1 MSKNNKFSET
11 SASRYSL
18 ALYEL
23 AEESKIITDVEKQVF
38 LLNEIISSSL
48 EFKSLLKNPTSS
60 QQDQINVLSK
70 ISDHYGFNILLKNFL
85 CFLVEKKRLF
95 FLKNILRNF
104 VDICSQQ
111 RGEIKAKL
119 VAAKQL
125 NENEINKIKDEL
137 SKDFTKKIKLD
148 YKYDPSL
155 IGGLIIQVGSLM
167 IDTSI
172 KSKLKQLE
180 IKMIGA

>member
-1 MSKNNKFSET
+1 MSKNKNFSDT
-11 SASRYSL
+11 AASRYSL

-23 AEESKIITDVEKQVF
+23 AEENRHVQEIEDQSSALIKLFDESKD
-38 LLNEIISSSL
+38 
-48 EFKSLLKNPTSS
+48 FKLIVKNPTSKKE
-60 QQDQINVLSK
+60 DQINVINK
-70 ISDHYGFNILLKNFL
+70 ISEHYNFNILLKKFL
-85 CFLVEKKRLF
+85 CFLVEKRRLF
-95 FLKNILRNF
+95 FLQNILGKF
-104 VDICSQQ
+104 VDICSQK
-111 RGEIKAKL
+111 RGEVKAKL

-125 NENEINKIKDEL
+125 NGDEIKKIKDEL
-137 SKDFTKKIKLD
+137 SKDFTKIKLD

-180 IKMIGA
+180 NKMIGS

>member
-1 MSKNNKFSET
+1 MSKNKNFSDT
-11 SASRYSL
+11 AASRYSL

-23 AEESKIITDVEKQVF
+23 AEENKNVQEIENQSSAVIK
-38 LLNEIISSSL
+38 LLDNSEDFESL
-48 EFKSLLKNPTSS
+48 IKNPTNKKE
-60 QQDQINVLSK
+60 DQINILNK
-70 ISDHYGFNILLKNFL
+70 ISENYNFNVLLKNFL
-85 CFLVEKKRLF
+85 CFLVEKRRLF
-95 FLKNILRNF
+95 FLRNILRNF
-104 VDICSQQ
+104 LDICSQK
-111 RGEIKAKL
+111 RGEVKAKL
-119 VAAKQL
+119 IAAKQL
-125 NENEINKIKDEL
+125 SDNEVNRIKDEL
-137 SKDFTKKIKLD
+137 SKDFTNKVKLD

>member
-1 MSKNNKFSET
+1 MSKNKNFSDT
-11 SASRYSL
+11 AASRYSL

-23 AEESKIITDVEKQVF
+23 ADESKNIPEIENQSLALVKLLDKSEDFESII
-38 LLNEIISSSL
+38 
-48 EFKSLLKNPTSS
+48 KNPTNKKE
-60 QQDQINVLSK
+60 DQINVINK
-70 ISDHYGFNILLKNFL
+70 IAENYKFNILLKNFL
-85 CFLVEKKRLF
+85 CFLVEKRRLF

-155 IGGLIIQVGSLM
+155 IGGLVIQVGSVM

-172 KSKLKQLE
+172 KSRLKQLE
-180 IKMIGA
+180 NKMIGK

>member
-1 MSKNNKFSET
+1 MSKNKNFSDT
-11 SASRYSL
+11 AASRYSL

-23 AEESKIITDVEKQVF
+23 AEENRHVQEIEDQSSALIKLFDESKD
-38 LLNEIISSSL
+38 
-48 EFKSLLKNPTSS
+48 FKLIVKNPTSKKE
-60 QQDQINVLSK
+60 DQINIINK
-70 ISDHYGFNILLKNFL
+70 ISEHYNFNILLKKFL
-85 CFLVEKKRLF
+85 CFLVEKRRLF
-95 FLKNILRNF
+95 FLKNILGKF
-104 VDICSQQ
+104 VDICSQK
-111 RGEIKAKL
+111 RGEVKAKL
-119 VAAKQL
+119 FAAKQL
-125 NENEINKIKDEL
+125 NEHEINKIKDEL
-137 SKDFTKKIKLD
+137 SKDFTKIKLD